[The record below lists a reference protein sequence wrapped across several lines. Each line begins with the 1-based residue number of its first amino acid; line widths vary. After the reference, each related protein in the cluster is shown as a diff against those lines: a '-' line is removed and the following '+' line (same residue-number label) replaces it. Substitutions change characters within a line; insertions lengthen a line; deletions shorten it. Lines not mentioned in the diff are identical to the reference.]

1 MGVHGDG
8 ETGVQLVCKWRRDFE
23 NGWMMMMIFM
33 VNPPLKDGS
42 VGEWGE
48 LIFLKPMNNKFH
60 HMRKWKW
67 LFVNCCECK
76 GPIFTAVNVKIFAK
90 KGQICRARECWK
102 SVIFNLISYI

>member
-8 ETGVQLVCKWRRDFE
+8 ETGVQLMCKWLRDFE
-23 NGWMMMMIFM
+23 NGWMMMIFM

-42 VGEWGE
+42 VGGVGE
-48 LIFLKPMNNKFH
+48 PIFLKLMNDKFH

-76 GPIFTAVNVKIFAK
+76 SPIFTAVNVKSFAK

-102 SVIFNLISYI
+102 LVIFNLISYI